1 MKLNIMR
8 TEDNDYL
15 DKNLKVFNIVQKNCE
30 ASLTLNMKTEEDDYL
45 DISSRSC
52 YLESLIK

>member
-1 MKLNIMR
+1 MR
-8 TEDNDYL
+8 TEDNEYL

-45 DISSRSC
+45 DEPSIFP
-52 YLESLIK
+52 LDLAI